1 MSTDLTA
8 TVAIR
13 GLRSRRVPDDKRK
26 RAAQACDR
34 CKLRKSKC
42 VGLDSGRCQRCSRDG
57 RICKLTKESTPP
69 VPTRL
74 PVHHVAEESATSL
87 KPVEGVDNTGAM
99 KITWPKFLLQ
109 LREALALDSHTELK
123 ERDMMDMQT
132 QFHQPMMPQPSEIHR
147 IQKASRA
154 LPPKPVADFL
164 ISVCLTHAH
173 DVFFYVDQAQFLAN
187 VDQLYTDSM
196 SPLRL
201 DSGFV
206 CLTLSMLALGSQW
219 TELERPTSFPAH
231 LRPNGGDPGR
241 VFYEEARTLIPDLID
256 RTSLS
261 SIQAPF
267 ILGIYSLP
275 DRALGSAYAY
285 MGLALRKA
293 VALELHQQTEASTL
307 PDHEKQIRCRLWWS
321 VYSLERTTA
330 IKLNRPRSID
340 PDVISTPLPAPLAS
354 IDSMQKVDNIHQ
366 QIAYASL
373 IKVIDRVAELGT
385 RHSPGI
391 DTLQQEL
398 ETWRSYLPANLK
410 VENVGP
416 KDITF
421 RAVFHL
427 HLNYLYAWIL
437 LGKGSLLNTI
447 QAHVRGQSV
456 RTEPAEATI
465 FDDLARS
472 CVKASKGILHLCE
485 TLSRNQLIF
494 RFSFTDFQGC
504 SIATIVAILAG
515 IIERD
520 SEYDSRVA
528 FGLNHLRTM
537 ALGNLPAE
545 IGVRFVED
553 LQTIANEA
561 YTKLGTTWPVDG
573 QDSMF
578 LAPQEESR
586 QTAGYSQWAQWVSSN
601 PTSCAGQQRSV
612 QFEIPPI
619 PHTTRTILADT
630 SRGSTSHQSMDNSFA
645 GQVQFPQYL
654 YTADRTVQLDT
665 DPQMIWSHD
674 DQFALMGFTGLDL
687 LEFEAFP
694 TQIGQFD
701 PAHVSEGSVS

>member
-1 MSTDLTA
+1 MSSDLITTA
-8 TVAIR
+8 AIR

-34 CKLRKSKC
+34 CKSRKSKC
-42 VGLDSGRCQRCSRDG
+42 VGLESGRCQRCSRDG

-69 VPTRL
+69 TPARPPIPHLTD
-74 PVHHVAEESATSL
+74 AATSL
-87 KPVEGVDNTGAM
+87 KSAEGVDSNAM

-132 QFHQPMMPQPSEIHR
+132 QFHQPMIPQPSEIHR

-187 VDQLYTDSM
+187 VDQLYTDPS
-196 SPLRL
+196 SSLRL

-206 CLTLSMLALGSQW
+206 CLTLSILALGSQW
-219 TELERPTSFPAH
+219 TELERPSSFPAH

-256 RTSLS
+256 RTSLT

-293 VALELHQQTEASTL
+293 VALELHQQTDAL
-307 PDHEKQIRCRLWWS
+307 ALDHEKQIRCRLWWS

-340 PDVISTPLPAPLAS
+340 PDVISTPLPTPLPS
-354 IDSMQKVDNIHQ
+354 IDGMQKVDNIQQ

-373 IKVIDRVAELGT
+373 IKVIDRIAELGS

-398 ETWRSYLPANLK
+398 EAWRSDLPANLK
-410 VENVGP
+410 IENVGP
-416 KDITF
+416 KDVTY

-447 QAHVRGQSV
+447 QSHVRGQGT
-456 RTEPAEATI
+456 RAESSDTV

-520 SEYDSRVA
+520 PEYDSRVA

-537 ALGNLPAE
+537 AMGNLPAE

-561 YTKLGTTWPVDG
+561 YTKLGSTWPADG
-573 QDSMF
+573 HDALF
-578 LAPQEESR
+578 AEARQEAR
-586 QTAGYSQWAQWVSSN
+586 QTAGYGQWAQWVSSN
-601 PTSCAGQQRSV
+601 PNSCSGQQRNF
-612 QFEIPPI
+612 QFEAPPLAHANVPTFGDI
-619 PHTTRTILADT
+619 SRT
-630 SRGSTSHQSMDNSFA
+630 STSHQSIPSN
-645 GQVQFPQYL
+645 GLTGLPQFSQNAT
-654 YTADRTVQLDT
+654 YTTDRAIQLDT
-665 DPQMIWSHD
+665 DPQMMWSHD

-694 TQIGQFD
+694 TQIGQFE
-701 PAHVSEGSVS
+701 PIGVSDDSVS

>member
-1 MSTDLTA
+1 MSANLTA
-8 TVAIR
+8 TAVAQ

-34 CKLRKSKC
+34 CKSRKSKC
-42 VGLDSGRCQRCSRDG
+42 VGLGSGRCQRCSRDG

-69 VPTRL
+69 LPARSSVP
-74 PVHHVAEESATSL
+74 HVVDEAASL
-87 KPVEGVDNTGAM
+87 KTAEGVDSSGTM

-109 LREALALDSHTELK
+109 LREALALDSSTELK

-147 IQKASRA
+147 IQRASRA

-187 VDQLYTDSM
+187 VDQLYTDST

-219 TELERPTSFPAH
+219 TELERPSSFPAH

-256 RTSLS
+256 RTSLT

-293 VALELHQQTEASTL
+293 VALELHQQTDASAL
-307 PDHEKQIRCRLWWS
+307 ADHEKQIRCRLWWS

-340 PDVISTPLPAPLAS
+340 PDVILTPLPTPLPS
-354 IDSMQKVDNIHQ
+354 IDSMQKVDNIQQ

-385 RHSPGI
+385 HNSPGI
-391 DTLQQEL
+391 DVLQQEL
-398 ETWRSYLPANLK
+398 ETWRSYLPSNLK
-410 VENVGP
+410 IEDVGP
-416 KDITF
+416 KDVTY

-447 QAHVRGQSV
+447 QAYVRGQSGHTTV
-456 RTEPAEATI
+456 ENVV

-485 TLSRNQLIF
+485 TLAHNQLIF

-520 SEYDSRVA
+520 PEYDSRVA

-561 YTKLGTTWPVDG
+561 YTKLGSAWVADG
-573 QDSMF
+573 QDALF
-578 LAPQEESR
+578 GEIRQETR
-586 QTAGYSQWAQWVSSN
+586 QTAGYSQWAQWASSN
-601 PTSCAGQQRSV
+601 PGSYAGQQRNV
-612 QFEIPPI
+612 QFEVPPI
-619 PHTTRTILADT
+619 HATGVTLGDI
-630 SRGSTSHQSMDNSFA
+630 SRASTSHQTLPSAAFV
-645 GQVQFPQYL
+645 GQPPFPQNMYS
-654 YTADRTVQLDT
+654 TDRVLQLDA

-674 DQFALMGFTGLDL
+674 DQFALMGFTGLDI

-694 TQIGQFD
+694 PQIGQFD
-701 PAHVSEGSVS
+701 PTHVSEGSVS

>member
-1 MSTDLTA
+1 MSTHLTA
-8 TVAIR
+8 TTAISN
-13 GLRSRRVPDDKRK
+13 LRSRRVPDDKRK

-34 CKLRKSKC
+34 CKSRKSKC
-42 VGLDSGRCQRCSRDG
+42 VGLETGRCQRCSRDG
-57 RICKLTKESTPP
+57 RICELTKESTPP
-69 VPTRL
+69 RPTR
-74 PVHHVAEESATSL
+74 PSVSHVMDDSTSL
-87 KPVEGVDNTGAM
+87 KPAEGVDSNGTM

-132 QFHQPMMPQPSEIHR
+132 QFHQPMMPQPSEINR
-147 IQKASRA
+147 IQRASSA

-187 VDQLYTDSM
+187 VDQLYTDST

-206 CLTLSMLALGSQW
+206 CLTLSILALGSQW
-219 TELERPTSFPAH
+219 TELERPSSFPAH

-241 VFYEEARTLIPDLID
+241 IFYEEARTLIPDIID
-256 RTSLS
+256 RTSLT

-293 VALELHQQTEASTL
+293 VALELHQLTDASAL
-307 PDHEKQIRCRLWWS
+307 SEHEKQIRCRLWWS

-340 PDVISTPLPAPLAS
+340 PDVISTPLPMPLPS
-354 IDSMQKVDNIHQ
+354 IDGMQKVDNIQQ

-385 RHSPGI
+385 RNSTGI
-391 DTLQQEL
+391 DVLQQEL
-398 ETWRSYLPANLK
+398 ETWRSYLPSNLK
-410 VENVGP
+410 VEDVGP
-416 KDITF
+416 KDVTY

-447 QAHVRGQSV
+447 QAHVRGQSD
-456 RTEPAEATI
+456 RTDTPDKPV

-515 IIERD
+515 VIERD
-520 SEYDSRVA
+520 SEYDARVA

-561 YTKLGTTWPVDG
+561 YTKLGSTWPTDG
-573 QDSMF
+573 QDSLF
-578 LAPQEESR
+578 TEARQETR

-601 PTSCAGQQRSV
+601 PSSCAGQQRSV
-612 QFEIPPI
+612 QFEVPPI
-619 PHTTRTILADT
+619 PHSTGATLGDI
-630 SRGSTSHQSMDNSFA
+630 SRGSISHQTLFNPAFM
-645 GQVQFPQYL
+645 GQPQFPSNIYA
-654 YTADRTVQLDT
+654 ADRTMHLDT

-701 PAHVSEGSVS
+701 PTHVSEGSVS